1 MNYGMLILLALIWGS
16 SFLFIKVAVAEVS
29 PMFLVQGRLT
39 LAVLFLYGVLHL
51 RGLRLPRGRRIWA
64 ILAVIGFF
72 NNALPFTLISW
83 GEQYI
88 DSGLAAVFNG
98 TMPLFTVIIAHF
110 LTRDDRMNLAKVI
123 GVLIG
128 FGGVAVLVSA
138 DVRDVARANVLG
150 EMAVMGAACS
160 YGLATTLARKYLHN
174 ERAEVAAAGQLTMS
188 ALLLALIIVVTRQ
201 PLPAMPSAAAL
212 GSIAALGVM
221 GTGIAYLIYYRLLK
235 QIRATQMSLV
245 TYLLPITAIM
255 WGVLLLG
262 EHPGLRTFAGMGL
275 ILGGVMLSGRK

>member
-29 PMFLVQGRLT
+29 PLYLVQGRLF
-39 LAVLFLYGVLHL
+39 LALLFLYAFLRL
-51 RGLRLPRGRRIWA
+51 RGQRLPRGRKVWI
-64 ILAVIGFF
+64 ILTVIGLF

-88 DSGLAAVFNG
+88 DSGVAAVFNG

-110 LTRDDRMNLAKVI
+110 LTRDDRMNLAKMI

-128 FGGVAVLVSA
+128 FGGVAVMIGA
-138 DVRDVARANVLG
+138 DLAALAHANVLG
-150 EMAVMGAACS
+150 ELAVMGAACG
-160 YGLATTLARKYLHN
+160 YGLSTTLVKKYLHN
-174 ERAEVAAAGQLTMS
+174 VPPEAAATGQLLASTIW
-188 ALLLALIIVVTRQ
+188 LALIIVVTGQ
-201 PLPAMPSAAAL
+201 PLPAMPSAKAA
-212 GSIAALGVM
+212 GSIIALGVM
-221 GTGIAYLIYYRLLK
+221 GTGIAYLIYYRLIK
-235 QIRATQMSLV
+235 RIRATQMSLV
-245 TYLLPITAIM
+245 TYLIPITAIM

-262 EHPGLRTFAGMGL
+262 EQPGLRTFVGMGL